1 MMHGRDDAL
10 DALRISDAEAQA
22 VLRELDSVQP
32 ALPGG
37 DGRRHRR
44 YAYYVPGGVGLQIQ
58 GVSQTYLVRP
68 RNISRGGIAF
78 LHGLY
83 LYKGTPC
90 TLVLKTRGGERL
102 LARGVVQQCRCVRGR
117 IHEVR
122 VRFVEEVD
130 VELFVDTFA
139 QAGDAESGPGYDG
152 GQMLDVLDKL
162 RDAVEDGASLD
173 EVRKSVA
180 RLARMVAPRAPA
192 QP

>member
-1 MMHGRDDAL
+1 MHGRDDAL

-22 VLRELDSVQP
+22 VLRELDSAQP
-32 ALPGG
+32 TLPGG

-44 YAYYVPGGVGLQIQ
+44 YAYHVPGGVGLQIP

-68 RNISRGGIAF
+68 RNLSRGGIAF

-83 LYKGTPC
+83 LYRGTAC
-90 TLVLKTRGGERL
+90 ALVLRSLDGERVIV
-102 LARGVVQQCRCVRGR
+102 RGVVQQCRCVRGR

-139 QAGDAESGPGYDG
+139 QSGDAASGPGYDG
-152 GQMLDVLDKL
+152 AQMLDVLDKL
-162 RDAVEDGASLD
+162 RDAVAGGAALD
-173 EVRKSVA
+173 EVRKGVA
-180 RLARMVAPRAPA
+180 RLARMVAPRVHA